1 MSDVEM
7 ECLHCKGKMVRKK
20 VSYTVNR
27 KGYHLVIDDVPAWVC
42 EQCGEPLFEEETVNL
57 VQEMLRAVDARME
70 RLAVTLAT
78 A

>member
-1 MSDVEM
+1 M
-7 ECLHCKGKMVRKK
+7 ECLHCKGAMARSN

>member
-1 MSDVEM
+1 M
-7 ECLHCKGKMVRKK
+7 
-20 VSYTVNR
+20 SYTVNR

>member
-1 MSDVEM
+1 M
-7 ECLHCKGKMVRKK
+7 
-20 VSYTVNR
+20 
-27 KGYHLVIDDVPAWVC
+27 VIDDVPAWVC

-57 VQEMLRAVDARME
+57 VQEMLRAVDARMD

>member
-1 MSDVEM
+1 
-7 ECLHCKGKMVRKK
+7 

-42 EQCGEPLFEEETVNL
+42 EQCGEPLFEEETVDL
-57 VQEMLRAVDARME
+57 VQEMLRAVDIRME
-70 RLAVTLAT
+70 RLAVTLVT

>member
-1 MSDVEM
+1 M
-7 ECLHCKGKMVRKK
+7 ECLHCKGKLARKK

-57 VQEMLRAVDARME
+57 AQEMLRAVDARME

>member
-27 KGYHLVIDDVPAWVC
+27 KGYHMVIDDVPAWVC